1 MLTIK
6 SPEVKQE
13 TAPVTEAAVE
23 STTTVNVEPSTEEV
37 TEEVT
42 TEKPSE
48 ITASVKAPVASK
60 PTQKEEAT
68 KEKVPAQSKLQ
79 ALNRFLDSHPEL
91 SEGEAVVIYTSIK
104 SLNPSAMSE
113 RDAIIKMQSLNSP

>member
-23 STTTVNVEPSTEEV
+23 STTTVNVEPSTEGV

-42 TEKPSE
+42 T
-48 ITASVKAPVASK
+48 
-60 PTQKEEAT
+60 
-68 KEKVPAQSKLQ
+68 
-79 ALNRFLDSHPEL
+79 
-91 SEGEAVVIYTSIK
+91 
-104 SLNPSAMSE
+104 
-113 RDAIIKMQSLNSP
+113 